1 MKRTEYKF
9 FRDVKGTEAEKPK
22 KVEKKP
28 IPFDKEK
35 YKKRM
40 AGMSDADKAERQRK
54 IAAERAR
61 NRRN

>member
-9 FRDVKGTEAEKPK
+9 FRDVKGNEAEKA
-22 KVEKKP
+22 EKKP

-35 YKKRM
+35 HKKRM

>member
-9 FRDVKGTEAEKPK
+9 FRDVKGSKSEKA
-22 KVEKKP
+22 EKKP

-35 YKKRM
+35 HKKRM

-61 NRRN
+61 NRRK